1 MCIYGLLI
9 LRNKNQVLGVKKPC
23 FGAMESNSTPMEFDS
38 IFVESNSKK
47 IKWLFA

>member
-1 MCIYGLLI
+1 VFLWPVNIKKQKSS
-9 LRNKNQVLGVKKPC
+9 LRRKKPC
-23 FGAMESNSTPMEFDS
+23 FGAMESNSTRVEFDS